1 VSATEILVAVAIAVG
16 IAGIIVP
23 VLPGTILVL
32 GAILVWALEIGTSTG
47 WLVFAVCTT
56 LLVAGS
62 VVKYLVPGRRL
73 KAAGV
78 PNRTLLAGAVLAFVG
93 FFVIP
98 LVGMFIGFV
107 LGVYLA
113 ERARVGAAGA
123 WPSTVGALRAVG
135 VSILIELVAAFL
147 AALAWVVG
155 VAAT

>member
-1 VSATEILVAVAIAVG
+1 VSATEILVAVLIAVG
-16 IAGIIVP
+16 IAGLIVP

-32 GAILVWALEIGTSTG
+32 GAILVWARGPGSSTR
-47 WLVFAVCTT
+47 WLALAACTT
-56 LLVAGS
+56 LLVGGS

-78 PNRTLLAGAVLAFVG
+78 PSRTLLAGALLAFVG

>member
-1 VSATEILVAVAIAVG
+1 VSATEILVAVLIAVG

-47 WLVFAVCTT
+47 WLVVAVCTT
-56 LLVAGS
+56 LLVGGS

-78 PNRTLLAGAVLAFVG
+78 PSRTLLAGALLAFVG

>member
-1 VSATEILVAVAIAVG
+1 VSATEILVAVLIAVG

-56 LLVAGS
+56 LLVGGS

-78 PNRTLLAGAVLAFVG
+78 PSRTLLAGALLAFVG

>member
-1 VSATEILVAVAIAVG
+1 VSATEILVAVLIAVG

-23 VLPGTILVL
+23 VLPGTLLVL
-32 GAILVWALEIGTSTG
+32 GAILVWALEVGTSTG
-47 WLVFAVCTT
+47 WVVFAVCTT
-56 LLVAGS
+56 LLVGGS

-78 PNRTLLAGAVLAFVG
+78 PSRTLLAGALLAFVG
-93 FFVIP
+93 FFVVP

>member
-1 VSATEILVAVAIAVG
+1 MSATELLVAVLIAVG

-23 VLPGTILVL
+23 VLPGTLLVL
-32 GAILVWALEIGTSTG
+32 GAILVWALGVGTSTG
-47 WLVFAVCTT
+47 WLVFAVCAA
-56 LLVAGS
+56 LLVGGS

-73 KAAGV
+73 KASGV
-78 PNRTLLAGAVLAFVG
+78 PHRTLLVGALLAFVG

-98 LVGMFIGFV
+98 LVGMFVGFV

-123 WPSTVGALRAVG
+123 WPSTLGALRAVG

-147 AALAWVVG
+147 AALTWVVG
-155 VAAT
+155 VVAT